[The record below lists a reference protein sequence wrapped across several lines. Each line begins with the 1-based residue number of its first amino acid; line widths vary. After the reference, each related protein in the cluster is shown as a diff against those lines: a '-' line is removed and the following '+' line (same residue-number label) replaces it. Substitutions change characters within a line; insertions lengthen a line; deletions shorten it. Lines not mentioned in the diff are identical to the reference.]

1 MTRWI
6 RYVRKTRIASLKHI
20 WIARLDINSIRDK
33 FEMRNE
39 VAGNKIDI
47 LLISDAK
54 LDDTFSLN
62 QFILEGFTPPYRL
75 DSTSNGGGL
84 MLFTERYT
92 FKNVT

>member
-1 MTRWI
+1 M
-6 RYVRKTRIASLKHI
+6 
-20 WIARLDINSIRDK
+20 DINSIRDK

-84 MLFTERYT
+84 MLFIREIYLQKCYLT
-92 FKNVT
+92 